1 MQGRAEVSD
10 DAKVR
15 ERMFLVFF
23 SFLCAFFGCR
33 VRDYRIED
41 ENGAF
46 YISID
51 KASGGLGGSAGEE
64 SARVEGRR
72 LARAKIGGG
81 WFSFCFPFAGVLV

>member
-1 MQGRAEVSD
+1 MEVRAEGIGGTGVQDRAEVSD

-15 ERMFLVFF
+15 EQMFLVFF
-23 SFLCAFFGCR
+23 LFVHVFGCR

-51 KASGGLGGSAGEE
+51 KASGGLGGSAG
-64 SARVEGRR
+64 RGNRR
-72 LARAKIGGG
+72 RRRAVLGGG
-81 WFSFCFPFAGVLV
+81 